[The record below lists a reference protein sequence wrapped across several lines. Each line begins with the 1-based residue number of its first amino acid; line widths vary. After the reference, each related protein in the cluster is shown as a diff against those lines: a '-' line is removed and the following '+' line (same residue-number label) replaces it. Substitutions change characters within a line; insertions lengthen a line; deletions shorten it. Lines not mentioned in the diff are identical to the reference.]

1 MRFISFGSGSSGN
14 CYFIGDENYGI
25 LIDAGLSSR
34 KTKKYLKEVGYDLSQ
49 IFGIFITH
57 DHFDHI
63 KSVGTLGE
71 VHNIPVYS
79 TEDILKGINKC
90 YKITEKL
97 YQSKRP
103 IKIGEETVIKD
114 FKITPFEV
122 EHDSSQCVGY
132 YIEFKGEKITIA
144 TDLGGINDIAKQY
157 ICAADHVVIE
167 ANYDEQM
174 LINGRYH
181 YSLKQ
186 RILGGC
192 GHLANHVTMK
202 FLAENFQPHWKNI
215 FFCHL
220 SQNNNTPDTVMCAA
234 KTALQGKNINLA
246 PLPRTRILDVKL
258 GVRS

>member
-1 MRFISFGSGSSGN
+1 MKFISFGSGSSGN
-14 CYFIGDENYGI
+14 CYFLGNDSYGI
-25 LIDAGLSSR
+25 LIDAGISSR
-34 KTKKYLKEVGYDLSQ
+34 KIKKYLKEVGYDLSQ
-49 IFGIFITH
+49 IYGVFITH

-71 VHNIPVYS
+71 VYNIPVYS

-103 IKIGEETVIKD
+103 INILEEVCIKD
-114 FKITPFEV
+114 FKITAFEV

-132 YIEFKGEKITIA
+132 HIEFEGEKITLA
-144 TDLGGINDIAKQY
+144 TDLGGINEKACEY
-157 ICAADHVVIE
+157 ICKADHVVIE
-167 ANYDEQM
+167 ANYDEDM
-174 LINGRYH
+174 LLNGSYH
-181 YSLKQ
+181 FLLKK

-192 GHLANHVTMK
+192 GHLANHVTMQ
-202 FLAENFQPHWKNI
+202 FLRENFQDCWKNI

-234 KTALQGKNINLA
+234 HKALEGKDVNIVA
-246 PLPRTRILDVKL
+246 LPRTRIFETEL
-258 GVRS
+258 GVRN

>member
-14 CYFIGDENYGI
+14 CYFIGNESYGI
-25 LIDAGLSSR
+25 LIDAGISSR
-34 KTKKYLKEVGYDLSQ
+34 KIKKYLKESGYELSQ
-49 IFGIFITH
+49 IYGVFITH

-103 IKIGEETVIKD
+103 IAIGKETAIKD
-114 FKITPFEV
+114 FKITAFEV

-132 YIEFKGEKITIA
+132 HIEFEGEKITLA
-144 TDLGGINDIAKQY
+144 TDLGGINETAREY
-157 ICAADHVVIE
+157 ICKADHIVIE

-174 LINGRYH
+174 LLNGSYH
-181 YSLKQ
+181 YLLKQ
-186 RILGGC
+186 YAL
-192 GHLANHVTMK
+192 
-202 FLAENFQPHWKNI
+202 FLHNP
-215 FFCHL
+215 
-220 SQNNNTPDTVMCAA
+220 
-234 KTALQGKNINLA
+234 
-246 PLPRTRILDVKL
+246 
-258 GVRS
+258 

>member
-1 MRFISFGSGSSGN
+1 MKFISFGSGSSGN

-34 KTKKYLKEVGYDLSQ
+34 KTKKYLKEVGNDLSQ

-71 VHNIPVYS
+71 VYNIPVYS
-79 TEDILKGINKC
+79 TEEILKGINKC

-103 IKIGEETVIKD
+103 INIGEETVIKD

-132 YIEFKGEKITIA
+132 FIEFKGEKITIA

-181 YSLKQ
+181 YSL
-186 RILGGC
+186 
-192 GHLANHVTMK
+192 
-202 FLAENFQPHWKNI
+202 
-215 FFCHL
+215 
-220 SQNNNTPDTVMCAA
+220 
-234 KTALQGKNINLA
+234 
-246 PLPRTRILDVKL
+246 
-258 GVRS
+258 

>member
-1 MRFISFGSGSSGN
+1 MKFISFGSGSSGN
-14 CYFIGDENYGI
+14 CYFIGNESYGI
-25 LIDAGLSSR
+25 LIDAGISSR
-34 KTKKYLKEVGYDLSQ
+34 KIKKYLKEAGYELSQ
-49 IFGIFITH
+49 IYGVFITH

-71 VHNIPVYS
+71 VYNIPVYS

-103 IKIGEETVIKD
+103 IAIGKETAIKD
-114 FKITPFEV
+114 FKITAFEV

-132 YIEFKGEKITIA
+132 HIDFEGERITLA
-144 TDLGGINDIAKQY
+144 TDLGGINPTAREY
-157 ICAADHVVIE
+157 ICKADHVVIE
-167 ANYDEQM
+167 ANYDEEM
-174 LINGRYH
+174 LLNGSYH
-181 YSLKQ
+181 YLLKQ

-192 GHLANHVTMK
+192 GHLANHVTMR

-234 KTALQGKNINLA
+234 TTALQGKNINLA
-246 PLPRTRILDVKL
+246 PLPRTKILEINL
-258 GVRS
+258 

>member
-1 MRFISFGSGSSGN
+1 MKFISLGSGSSGN
-14 CYFIGDENYGI
+14 CYFVGNDKYGI
-25 LIDAGLSSR
+25 LIDAGISSR
-34 KTKKYLKEVGYDLSQ
+34 KIKKYLKEVGYDLSQ
-49 IFGIFITH
+49 IYGVFITH

-71 VHNIPVYS
+71 VYNIPVYS

-103 IKIGEETVIKD
+103 INILEEVCIKD
-114 FKITPFEV
+114 FKITAFEV

-132 YIEFKGEKITIA
+132 HIEFEGEKITLA
-144 TDLGGINDIAKQY
+144 TDLGGINEKACEY
-157 ICAADHVVIE
+157 ICKADHVVIE
-167 ANYDEQM
+167 ANYDEEM
-174 LINGRYH
+174 LLNGSYH
-181 YSLKQ
+181 FLLKK

-192 GHLANHVTMK
+192 GHLANHVTMQ
-202 FLAENFQPHWKNI
+202 FLKENFQECWKNI

-234 KTALQGKNINLA
+234 KTALAGKDVNIVA
-246 PLPRTRILDVKL
+246 LPRTRIFEINL
-258 GVRS
+258 